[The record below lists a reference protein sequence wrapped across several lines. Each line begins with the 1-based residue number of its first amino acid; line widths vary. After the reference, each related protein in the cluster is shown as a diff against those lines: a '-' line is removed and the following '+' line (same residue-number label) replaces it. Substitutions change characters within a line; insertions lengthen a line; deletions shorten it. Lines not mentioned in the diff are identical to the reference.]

1 VPAVT
6 ELEKFHFRHIFTGP
20 GWGETVRAFL
30 VFGILLLVL
39 TAVTAQLAFKELG
52 FGVITERLDL
62 IHDEARFIA
71 RTVARIG
78 RDGGSINFSQIRHNE
93 AALRGFVEERFAR
106 HFSMDHVE
114 IRDRFGV
121 RQLLF
126 SRESRG
132 TESHPLLG
140 SSDLLPDWPW
150 PGEQV
155 VRASIGRA
163 EGEVRVGLSSEPVIE
178 ELEQLRAGLRIK
190 VAVAAALALGVLVVG
205 FFYVLHLVRKNR
217 LLEQAR
223 QSAARASYVGLL
235 ASGLAHEI
243 RNPLNAMNMNLQMLE
258 EELQGVPLDDDDFAE
273 LLESTKSE
281 IKRLERLV
289 NNFLAY
295 ARPAQPRFEPKDLN
309 SVVGEVIRFLGVDFK
324 QSEVELQSDLE
335 PLLPTVEIDETQ
347 FKQALINLLVN
358 ARSCLRG
365 LLLQPRWRYGTG
377 SAHRPANRRAPRR
390 YDRAAEHD
398 GQGNDVSHQPAPP
411 APTVGH
417 AGDGGSTGRMSPVS
431 REKREAELRIT
442 ELREL
447 IAHHRRRYYV
457 EDDPEISDAQYDEL
471 ERELRRA
478 RLSDPARRRR
488 AGRAH
493 EDLPSRNSAALTGQ
507 RVRRVGAARLAAA
520 IAARAGRRPTGVLRR
535 AQN

>member
-1 VPAVT
+1 MGLFFSLTESPVPAVT

-358 ARSCLRG
+358 ARQVLRAG
-365 LLLQPRWRYGTG
+365 GCVTVRTRAGSSGEAIIEIEDNGPGVPAEMRDRVFEVFYSSRGGGTG
-377 SAHRPANRRAPRR
+377 LGLPIARQIVERHGGTIELQSTTGKGTTFRISLRRRHRPSATPGT
-390 YDRAAEHD
+390 AE
-398 GQGNDVSHQPAPP
+398 VPA
-411 APTVGH
+411 
-417 AGDGGSTGRMSPVS
+417 
-431 REKREAELRIT
+431 E
-442 ELREL
+442 
-447 IAHHRRRYYV
+447 
-457 EDDPEISDAQYDEL
+457 
-471 ERELRRA
+471 
-478 RLSDPARRRR
+478 
-488 AGRAH
+488 
-493 EDLPSRNSAALTGQ
+493 
-507 RVRRVGAARLAAA
+507 
-520 IAARAGRRPTGVLRR
+520 
-535 AQN
+535 